1 MRYIKEGFDQ
11 KMEKKKNLGL
21 VFFFVFIDLLGY
33 SLILP
38 LLPYYAEEY
47 QATPFIVGLIG
58 TINALG
64 QLVAAPIIGRL
75 SDRYGRRPL
84 LIFSISGTVL
94 SFLILGFA
102 NTLFLLILSRFL
114 DGILGGNVALAKA
127 YITDVSEEKDRAK
140 SLGLIGAA
148 FGLGFIIGPVIGG
161 TLAQFG
167 YNVPAFVAA
176 GLSFLNLVL
185 VIWRLPESLSPEARE
200 KQRES
205 PQTRFT
211 LDLLIKELKR
221 PCVGLLLQMQLFYN
235 LSFTLFTASFALFAK
250 ITLDFTAQT
259 TAYLLTLVGVIQVI
273 MQGFL
278 IGKLTAR
285 FKERSLLFSGTIG
298 LTVGLFLYA
307 FTQNL
312 AWMIVSLV
320 PISVSAGVAN
330 TMLTSQLSKSTLK
343 EDVGG
348 TMGLSASTQT
358 LAQIVC
364 PALGGLLIAE
374 LGGWAVGILA
384 ALLMAVVVGM
394 LYFRLRPL
402 PEPCGDEAASS
413 VA

>member
-1 MRYIKEGFDQ
+1 
-11 KMEKKKNLGL
+11 MEKKKRNLGL

-38 LLPYYAEEY
+38 LLPYYAEEF
-47 QATPFIVGLIG
+47 QATPFLVGLIG
-58 TINALG
+58 TINAIG
-64 QLVAAPIIGRL
+64 QLIAAPVIGRL

-114 DGILGGNVALAKA
+114 DGVLGGNVALARA
-127 YITDVSEEKDRAK
+127 YITDVSDEEDRAK

-167 YNVPAFVAA
+167 YHVPAFVAA
-176 GLSFLNLVL
+176 GLAFINLVL

-200 KQRES
+200 KQRNS

-211 LDLLIKELKR
+211 LGLLIKEIRR
-221 PCVGLLLQMQLFYN
+221 PRVGVLLQVQLIYN
-235 LSFTLFTASFALFAK
+235 LSFTLFTTSFALFSK
-250 ITLDFTAQT
+250 TSLGFNAQT

-278 IGKLTAR
+278 IGKLTAN
-285 FKERSLLFSGTIG
+285 FKERTLLMVS
-298 LTVGLFLYA
+298 TVGLVLAFFLYA

-312 AWMIVSLV
+312 AWMIVSLI
-320 PISVSAGVAN
+320 PISVSAGLAG
-330 TMLTSQLSKSTLK
+330 TLLTSQLSKAALK

-348 TMGLSASTQT
+348 TLGLAASTQT
-358 LAQIVC
+358 IAQIIC

-374 LGGWAVGILA
+374 VGGWAVGGLSS
-384 ALLMAVVVGM
+384 LLMIGVVAMVF
-394 LYFRLRPL
+394 LRLQPL
-402 PEPCGDEAASS
+402 QEVKNEITPVS
-413 VA
+413 

>member
-1 MRYIKEGFDQ
+1 MDD
-11 KMEKKKNLGL
+11 KKQNLGL

-38 LLPYYAEEY
+38 LLPYYADEY

-58 TINALG
+58 TINAVG
-64 QLVAAPIIGRL
+64 QLIAAPVIGRL

-84 LIFSISGTVL
+84 LIFSIIGTVI

-127 YITDVSEEKDRAK
+127 YITDITDEKDRAK

-161 TLAQFG
+161 TLARFG

-176 GLSFLNLVL
+176 GLSFINLVL
-185 VIWRLPESLSPEARE
+185 VIVRLPESLPPEARQE
-200 KQRES
+200 RRKS

-211 LDLLIKELKR
+211 LGLLMNELKR
-221 PCVGLLLQMQLFYN
+221 PCVGLLLQMQLIYN
-235 LSFTLFTASFALFAK
+235 LSFTLFTANFSLFAK
-250 ITLDFTAQT
+250 TVLNFSAQT
-259 TAYLLTLVGVIQVI
+259 TAYLLTLVGIIQVI

-278 IGKLTAR
+278 IGKLTAK
-285 FKERSLLFSGTIG
+285 FKERILLMFG
-298 LTVGLFLYA
+298 TVGLSASLLLYA

-312 AWMIVSLV
+312 TWMIISLV
-320 PISVSAGVAN
+320 PISVSAGLSG
-330 TMLTSQLSKSTLK
+330 TLLTSQLSKSTLK

-348 TMGLSASTQT
+348 TLGLSASTQT
-358 LAQIVC
+358 IAQIIC

-374 LGGWAVGILA
+374 LGGWAVGVLA
-384 ALLMAVVVGM
+384 ALLMAAVVFL
-394 LYFRLRPL
+394 LYARLRLL
-402 PEPCGDEAASS
+402 PEPCSDETATITGPS
-413 VA
+413 